1 MAADR
6 WLEVRCALFPRA
18 DGPGLFVPWPALQAA
33 LAQWRAAGRYE
44 QSFFVRKPPGLRLR
58 FAGDDLGGRL
68 EPVLLPWLTAAEG
81 RNDLRSFRFSVYE
94 PEEARFG
101 GAVGMA
107 IAHDAFD
114 RDSSDAVL
122 YESLPDD
129 ARGGVGRLALSIA
142 VTSDL
147 LGRTLEDRAE
157 VWDVW
162 HRLGRRIGVESS
174 SPASQIMTP
183 AEIEALAT
191 GAVPE
196 MAALDGGLRELVEQ
210 RIDHSAAVAK
220 AVVAARDAG
229 RLEVGLRSW
238 LCALIVFHW
247 NRFGVTLELDA
258 LRSAVS
264 GLCRVLEPD

>member
-1 MAADR
+1 MAASR

-18 DGPGLFVPWPALQAA
+18 DGPGLFVPWAALQIA
-33 LAQWRAAGRYE
+33 LAQWRAEGRYE
-44 QSFFVRKPPGLRLR
+44 QWFFVRKPPGLRLR
-58 FAGDDLGGRL
+58 FAGHDLGGRL

-94 PEEARFG
+94 AEEARFG

-114 RDSSDAVL
+114 RDSADAVL

-129 ARGGVGRLALSIA
+129 ARRGVGRLAVSIA

-147 LGRTLEDRAE
+147 LSQALEDRAE

-162 HRLGRRIGVESS
+162 HRLGRRIGVESV
-174 SPASQIMTP
+174 PASEIMTP
-183 AEIEALAT
+183 ADIEALAT
-191 GAVPE
+191 GAVPGL
-196 MAALDGGLRELVEQ
+196 AALDGGLRELV
-210 RIDHSAAVAK
+210 RRRLDHNADVAR
-220 AVVAARDAG
+220 AIVAARDAG

-247 NRFGVTLELDA
+247 NRFGVTLELDD